1 MTLLSSRRIHTG
13 RVVSLD
19 IDTVQFPNGNVG
31 ELEML
36 RHPGAAAVL
45 PFLDDPADPDPR
57 VLLIRQFRH
66 ATDGW
71 LWEIPAG
78 RREAGE
84 PPLATAHRELAE
96 ETGYTATRMEALTRI
111 WTTPGF
117 TDEVIHLY
125 MASGLTPG
133 ATAHEGDEV
142 MELHE
147 VRWSE
152 VLRMVREQEIVDT
165 KTLSAILFTATVRRA
180 TGDASA

>member
-45 PFLDDPADPDPR
+45 PFLDDPGDPNPR

-78 RREAGE
+78 RREHGE

-96 ETGYTATRMEALTRI
+96 ETGYRAATMEPLTAI

-117 TDEVIHLY
+117 TDEVIHLFA
-125 MASGLTPG
+125 ASGLTPG
-133 ATAHEGDEV
+133 ATAHERDEV

-147 VRWSE
+147 VPWSE